1 MRRLI
6 DLRSDTVTMPTEN
19 MRRAMAQAEVGD
31 DVFREDPTVSA
42 LEEEC
47 AELLG
52 YEAALFVPTGTMGN
66 QISIHLLTRP
76 GDEVLIEGS
85 GHSYDWEN
93 SGMAV
98 ISGVQPRVLIGDR
111 GVFDVDDVEEA
122 LFDRMK
128 LQYLRAKVSLV
139 IIENTHNMAGGRV
152 WPHDRMAEV
161 QQLARARGAALHL
174 DGARLFNAA
183 VASGTAVADLAAG
196 FDTVM
201 VSLSKGLCAPLGSIL
216 AGSAGLIDDGRRV
229 RKLLGGGMRQV
240 GVVAAAGRVAIAE
253 MIDRLAEDHD
263 NARRLAKGLTELPGV
278 ELAYGHCDSNIVII
292 DVADCDVRAEEIRN
306 RLEEQGVV
314 CLNPGSNVLRL
325 VTHAAVNS
333 ADIDFT
339 IGVAREVIGA

>member
-1 MRRLI
+1 MSRLI
-6 DLRSDTVTMPTEN
+6 DMRSDTVTMPTEK

-31 DVFREDPTVSA
+31 DVFQEDPTVSA

-66 QISIHLLTRP
+66 QIAIHLLTRP

-122 LFDRMK
+122 LSDRMK
-128 LQYLRAKVSLV
+128 LKYLRSRVSLV

-152 WPHDRMAEV
+152 GSHDRMTDV

-183 VASGTAVADLAAG
+183 VASGTTVADLAAG

-201 VSLSKGLCAPLGSIL
+201 VSLSKGLCAPLGSLL
-216 AGSAGLIDDGRRV
+216 AGSTGLMEDGRRV

-240 GVVAAAGRVAIAE
+240 GVFAAAGIYALENNIN
-253 MIDRLAEDHD
+253 RLAEDHS
-263 NARRLAKGLTELPGV
+263 NARRLAKGLSGISGISIDLDKVRTNLVFFEITKGSPSEISRRLSEKGV
-278 ELAYGHCDSNIVII
+278 RGGLSLIHI
-292 DVADCDVRAEEIRN
+292 
-306 RLEEQGVV
+306 
-314 CLNPGSNVLRL
+314 
-325 VTHAAVNS
+325 
-333 ADIDFT
+333 
-339 IGVAREVIGA
+339 

>member
-1 MRRLI
+1 MIVDDAVPAHLVDGLREAARRVPALQEAAGDSFRLLTPLDGDPI
-6 DLRSDTVTMPTEN
+6 F
-19 MRRAMAQAEVGD
+19 AEYYG
-31 DVFREDPTVSA
+31 S
-42 LEEEC
+42 

-66 QISIHLLTRP
+66 QIAIHLLTRP

-122 LFDRMK
+122 LSDRMK
-128 LQYLRAKVSLV
+128 LKYLRSRVSLV

-152 WPHDRMAEV
+152 WPHDRMTDV

-183 VASGTAVADLAAG
+183 VASGTTVADLAAG

-201 VSLSKGLCAPLGSIL
+201 VSLSKGLCAPLGSLL
-216 AGSAGLIDDGRRV
+216 AGSTGLMEDGRRV

-240 GVVAAAGRVAIAE
+240 GVVAAAVLLERPGASGCQVIRGSLLQRDATGLPAVP
-253 MIDRLAEDHD
+253 RLD
-263 NARRLAKGLTELPGV
+263 LGQ
-278 ELAYGHCDSNIVII
+278 
-292 DVADCDVRAEEIRN
+292 RA
-306 RLEEQGVV
+306 L
-314 CLNPGSNVLRL
+314 L
-325 VTHAAVNS
+325 
-333 ADIDFT
+333 
-339 IGVAREVIGA
+339 

>member
-1 MRRLI
+1 MSRLI
-6 DLRSDTVTMPTEN
+6 DMRSDTVTMPTEK

-31 DVFREDPTVSA
+31 DVFQEDPTVSA

-66 QISIHLLTRP
+66 QIAIHLLTRP

-98 ISGVQPRVLIGDR
+98 ISGGQPRVLIGDR

-122 LFDRMK
+122 LSDRMK
-128 LQYLRAKVSLV
+128 LKYLRSRVSLV

-152 WPHDRMAEV
+152 WPHDRMTDV

-183 VASGTAVADLAAG
+183 VASGTTVADLAAG
-196 FDTVM
+196 FDTVT
-201 VSLSKGLCAPLGSIL
+201 VSYT
-216 AGSAGLIDDGRRV
+216 
-229 RKLLGGGMRQV
+229 
-240 GVVAAAGRVAIAE
+240 
-253 MIDRLAEDHD
+253 H
-263 NARRLAKGLTELPGV
+263 LTLPTS
-278 ELAYGHCDSNIVII
+278 D
-292 DVADCDVRAEEIRN
+292 
-306 RLEEQGVV
+306 
-314 CLNPGSNVLRL
+314 L
-325 VTHAAVNS
+325 V
-333 ADIDFT
+333 
-339 IGVAREVIGA
+339 